1 MSCTGSLLPAREG
14 IKGTRRIMKKDDF
27 EIIDLD
33 NTSEFFF
40 DTEDTS
46 PIRIPEGPD
55 ADDLSA
61 AAELAEQIDE
71 QTEDLPIGDE
81 LVQPVR
87 KRTVRTNRYADAMYE
102 EAPVREPKKPAPRR
116 AEERK
121 SVKHGASSHKAEE
134 HKPVKHS
141 PSSHKAEQQRPVKH
155 THAPHHEESYKAKQH
170 KPVRSEREAYRT
182 ADRTDRPGRRVD
194 SDRRRPESARRT
206 DSVRRDPRRDR
217 RTGSSGGG
225 GSWFRNL
232 SGLDYLVAVTGVA
245 VLIVAIVV
253 VNMYSNART
262 LDDKIAAFASIGD
275 ELSGVGT
282 AGEGILYAMADG
294 RELTVSDEEED
305 DIPVIPEYDEKEDAE
320 SGTVNVVINLQSV
333 VKDLKIKFVNKKTG
347 KLIAGIAFKADVT
360 DANKKTTTYTDDD
373 KDGVIYIAKMQ
384 HGEAKVKLV
393 ALDGY
398 PNYKFDSSEQKI
410 NVKETLEYK
419 KIDVTDEI
427 KKESQVNVAAEDTAQ
442 QTQVE
447 AVLTDTV
454 EWVESTK
461 TPTGTETTY
470 KEVKASEIAKPET
483 VSGIDKIDY
492 IYYRYVQYTGN
503 TWVPVVHAE
512 EDDEEGVTEGAAP
525 TETETETES
534 ESESESKSEEQSET
548 ETETEAPPTQE
559 PTKEVKPTPSPS
571 PKVTSAPTEA
581 PAPVATPTPTKGG
594 KKGAT
599 PTPAKV
605 TTPTTKPT
613 AQAKDKKA
621 ALKTTKGEKLYIKSG
636 DKYVAATAADYIK
649 DPKQKFYKQS
659 KEATGYTYTGW
670 QVIEGSTFFFDK
682 NGNKVTG
689 EQVIQGAKYTFNSD
703 GVLQAGSGSL
713 GIDVS
718 KWNGA
723 IDWTKV
729 RNSGI
734 SYVIIRCGYRGSTTG
749 ALIEDPNFRSNIKG
763 ATAAGLKVGV
773 YFFTQATNEVEAVE
787 EASMTLNL
795 ISGYKINYPV
805 FLDVEGSGG
814 RGDAIDSGTR
824 TAVINAYCKTI
835 ANSGYSSG
843 VYANKT
849 WLSEKFNPG
858 SLGGAKIWLAQ
869 YNTAPTYGG
878 RYNMWQYTSKGKVS
892 GISGNVDMN
901 LSYMGY

>member
-1 MSCTGSLLPAREG
+1 
-14 IKGTRRIMKKDDF
+14 MKKDDL

-33 NTSEFFF
+33 NTTEFFF

-46 PIRIPEGPD
+46 EISLPDGNGVQAGPD
-55 ADDLSA
+55 PLETTDRVMEMDGLDD
-61 AAELAEQIDE
+61 DE
-71 QTEDLPIGDE
+71 SLE
-81 LVQPVR
+81 PVR
-87 KRTVRTNRYADAMYE
+87 KRPVRTGRYADAMYE
-102 EAPVREPKKPAPRR
+102 EAPTVERRKPAEHRQ
-116 AEERK
+116 AARK
-121 SVKHGASSHKAEE
+121 TESR
-134 HKPVKHS
+134 KP
-141 PSSHKAEQQRPVKH
+141 
-155 THAPHHEESYKAKQH
+155 KQH
-170 KPVRSEREAYRT
+170 KPAAHSSS
-182 ADRTDRPGRRVD
+182 DHRTDRHKPAAAAHTSRAAEPRRQE
-194 SDRRRPESARRT
+194 RRR
-206 DSVRRDPRRDR
+206 
-217 RTGSSGGG
+217 
-225 GSWFRNL
+225 SWFKNL

-253 VNMYSNART
+253 VNIYSNART

-275 ELSGVGT
+275 ELSGIGT
-282 AGEGILYAMADG
+282 AGEGILYAMADE
-294 RELTVSDEEED
+294 RDAIEAEDEED
-305 DIPVIPEYDEKEDAE
+305 DVPVIPEYDEKEDEE

-333 VKDLKIKFVNKKTG
+333 VKDLKIKFVNKKSG
-347 KLIAGIAFKADVT
+347 KLIAGIPFKAEVT

-384 HGEAKVKLV
+384 HGDTRVKLV

-398 PNYKFDSSEQKI
+398 ANYRFDSSEQKI

-427 KKESQVNVAAEDTAQ
+427 KKESQVNAAAEDTAQ

-447 AVLTDTV
+447 AALTDTV

-461 TPTGTETTY
+461 TPTGTTTSY
-470 KEVKASEIAKPET
+470 VEVKASEIAKPET
-483 VSGIDKIDY
+483 VSKVEGIDY
-492 IYYRYVQYTGN
+492 LYYRYLQYTEN
-503 TWVPVVHAE
+503 TWVPFVHADE
-512 EDDEEGVTEGAAP
+512 NDDSGMTEDIAP
-525 TETETETES
+525 TES
-534 ESESESKSEEQSET
+534 ESESESESKPEESSSDPESET
-548 ETETEAPPTQE
+548 ESDPAPTET
-559 PTKEVKPTPSPS
+559 PTKEVKTTPSPK
-571 PKVTSAPTEA
+571 PTPEPTESA
-581 PAPVATPTPTKGG
+581 APVATPTPTKGTT
-594 KKGAT
+594 KGVSPS
-599 PTPAKV
+599 PTKG
-605 TTPTTKPT
+605 TTPSTKPT
-613 AQAKDKKA
+613 ASAKDSKA

-649 DPKQKFYKQS
+649 DPKQKFYRQS
-659 KEATGYTYTGW
+659 KDATGYTYTGW
-670 QVIEGSTFFFDK
+670 QVLNGSTFFFDK

-689 EQVIQGAKYTFNSD
+689 EQVIQGAKYTFNSE

-718 KWNGA
+718 KWNGT

-734 SYVIIRCGYRGSTTG
+734 SYVIIRCGYRGSSTG
-749 ALIEDPNFRSNIKG
+749 ALIEDPTFRSNIKG
-763 ATAAGLKVGV
+763 ALAAGLKVGV
-773 YFFTQATNEVEAVE
+773 YFFSQATNEVEAVE

-795 ISGYKINYPV
+795 ISGYKISYPV
-805 FLDVEGSGG
+805 FLDVEASGG

-849 WLSEKFNPG
+849 WLNEKFSPG

-878 RYNMWQYTSKGKVS
+878 RYNLWQYTSKGKVS